1 MRLVARSAACGHIV
15 AVSRRLAGTR
25 TGPGDSVTD
34 RLSPRSLRLHVSH
47 GHSRPSTLRM
57 LFAVKVKSIGC
68 RRPNTVSSV
77 VVFGTARVFGL
88 IRAGSPPLHNQQTLF
103 GHIGHVCT
111 RCYASFSPFMA
122 QQYLHRSHDPA
133 TCLRRR
139 TSLATPASTPPM
151 SEVAKSTWLPVNAK
165 KIAEFWALRD
175 IVCSQPTGCN
185 HRLV

>member
-1 MRLVARSAACGHIV
+1 MQTNDQSGVSANNACRKTRIEQVQWPRRRNAASKAGEGGEGRAEREVEMRLVARSAACGHIV

-77 VVFGTARVFGL
+77 VVFGTARVHPRGFS
-88 IRAGSPPLHNQQTLF
+88 SPT
-103 GHIGHVCT
+103 
-111 RCYASFSPFMA
+111 
-122 QQYLHRSHDPA
+122 
-133 TCLRRR
+133 
-139 TSLATPASTPPM
+139 
-151 SEVAKSTWLPVNAK
+151 
-165 KIAEFWALRD
+165 
-175 IVCSQPTGCN
+175 
-185 HRLV
+185 